1 MRGKFIVIDGT
12 DGSGKKTQTDLLVK
26 RLQQN
31 WYVVEKTDFPQYGK
45 KSAWLVENY
54 LNGVYGDAN
63 QVTPYQASIFFAA
76 DRFDASFQIRKW
88 LEEWKIVVSDR
99 YVSANMWHQA
109 GKIDD
114 IVERDKYLDW
124 LDNLEYS
131 IFNIPRPDI
140 NVFLYVDP
148 ETSRNLALKVE
159 KLNMDKSKDIHEND
173 SDHMKHASEAFKYVA
188 EKYNW
193 PTIQCVSDGNLRTRE
208 DIHEELRNL
217 IVKAI

>member
-1 MRGKFIVIDGT
+1 MSGKLIVIDGT
-12 DGSGKKTQTDLLVK
+12 DGSGKKTQADLLVK
-26 RLQQN
+26 RLQQQ
-31 WYVVEKTDFPQYGK
+31 WYLVEKIDFPQYGK

-54 LNGVYGDAN
+54 LNGVYGGAN
-63 QVTPYQASIFFAA
+63 DVTPYQASIFYAV
-76 DRFDASFQIRKW
+76 DRFDASFQIKKW
-88 LEEWKIVVSDR
+88 LDEWKIVVSDR

-114 IVERDKYLDW
+114 VVERDNFLDW

-173 SDHMKHASEAFKYVA
+173 SNHMKHASEAFKYVA
-188 EKYNW
+188 KKYNW
-193 PTIQCVSDGNLRTRE
+193 STIQCVSDGNLRTRE

-217 IVKAI
+217 IMKTI